1 MRRWSLLLLL
11 LLLLVGCRG
20 QGGSPAATASPPP
33 MATPV
38 ATLSVPMASA
48 APSALSS
55 TSGIL
60 VRASAIA
67 IVLAPVSA
75 ASTTLSITLQP
86 TTQIC
91 RQTCSAGW
99 AALRP
104 GDRIATATF
113 RDPSG
118 DTVARWVD
126 ANPITQYGTVVAV
139 TATAVTIVPN
149 TGRAADVERVLRIE
163 PDTIVTYAS
172 GSTETGTATH
182 LMPADQIYFT
192 GAADSP
198 DVATRDVWVERL
210 YQMRPTP

>member
-1 MRRWSLLLLL
+1 
-11 LLLLVGCRG
+11 
-20 QGGSPAATASPPP
+20 
-33 MATPV
+33 
-38 ATLSVPMASA
+38 MAST
-48 APSALSS
+48 APSASS
-55 TSGIL
+55 FASGIL
-60 VRASAIA
+60 VRASASA

-104 GDRIATATF
+104 GDRVATATF

-126 ANPITQYGTVVAV
+126 ANLITQYGTVVAV
-139 TATAVTIVPN
+139 TATTVTIVPN

-163 PDTIVTYAS
+163 PDTVVAYAS
-172 GSTETGTATH
+172 GSAEIGTAAH

-210 YQMRPTP
+210 YQLDPTP